1 MGEDRADH
9 AEGFRQPGPMCSGVT
24 VRATSSEASND
35 LVVGPQHRGGDRAGW
50 AGRPCPLAPLGR
62 EDRCRGSRMMS
73 RGVVSCLTQT
83 GPRSTP

>member
-1 MGEDRADH
+1 MLRAS
-9 AEGFRQPGPMCSGVT
+9 ASRARCVPVSPSG
-24 VRATSSEASND
+24 ATSSEASND
-35 LVVGPQHRGGDRAGW
+35 LAVGPQHRGGDRAGW